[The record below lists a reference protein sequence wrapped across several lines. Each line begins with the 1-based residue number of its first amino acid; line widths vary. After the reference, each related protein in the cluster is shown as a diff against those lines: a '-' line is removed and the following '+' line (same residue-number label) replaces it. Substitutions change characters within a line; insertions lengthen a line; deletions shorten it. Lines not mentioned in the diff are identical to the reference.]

1 MSLTI
6 CEINLHLNWSKNWV
20 TVATFVANKGA
31 TFSVPDSNLYVP
43 LITLS
48 TQDNSKPSEQLKS
61 ELKRTINWSK

>member
-1 MSLTI
+1 M
-6 CEINLHLNWSKNWV
+6 
-20 TVATFVANKGA
+20 ATFVANKGA
-31 TFSVPDSNLYVP
+31 TFSVTDSILYVP